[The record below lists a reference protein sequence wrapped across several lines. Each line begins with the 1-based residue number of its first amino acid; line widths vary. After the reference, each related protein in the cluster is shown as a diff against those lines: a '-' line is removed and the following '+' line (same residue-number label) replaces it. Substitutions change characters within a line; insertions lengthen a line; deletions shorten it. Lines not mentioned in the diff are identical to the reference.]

1 MTSVEASREQ
11 ERHARLY
18 YHECEQDLQRAQE
31 RLHNMVASQV
41 TMLNYSQAVEFPS
54 QTIFQQQF
62 ERQEQYS
69 QAVENSMRL
78 ERAFLNAD
86 LTLDLKSNIGWLHGC
101 TASRGQKQP
110 ITAGHGFGGKL
121 PDGPTR
127 QRRGRPR
134 GCKTLT
140 TRATR
145 APRAIFSGC

>member
-11 ERHARLY
+11 ERHARRY

-78 ERAFLNAD
+78 ERAFLNGD

-101 TASRGQKQP
+101 TASRVQKQP
-110 ITAGHGFGGKL
+110 ITAGNS
-121 PDGPTR
+121 
-127 QRRGRPR
+127 Q
-134 GCKTLT
+134 
-140 TRATR
+140 
-145 APRAIFSGC
+145 